1 MPKLPPP
8 VSAVRR
14 KVICYLFGSED
25 GTTKGIA
32 DKFDRA
38 RCVARIEFETARATL
53 WTERTFRNYK
63 SSNDSLM
70 GIPTADGRKRAL
82 AFITNNA
89 AELEA
94 FCIEALK
101 YPALIRARG
110 ASELLQP
117 FDEED

>member
-8 VSAVRR
+8 VSAARR
-14 KVICYLFGSED
+14 KVVCYMFGSVD
-25 GTTKGIA
+25 GTVNRIA
-32 DKFDRA
+32 DEFDRT
-38 RCVARIEFETARATL
+38 RCVARLNFEAARATL
-53 WTERTFRNYK
+53 WVERTFRNYH
-63 SSNDSLM
+63 SPDDTLA
-70 GIPTADGRKRAL
+70 GIPTAAARKRAL
-82 AFITNNA
+82 TFVTNGA
-89 AELEA
+89 AETDA